1 MNSMNDSMNFT
12 VAKIGHIHYRM
23 ADPNWNLVDMVNPD
37 HFILAYAE
45 SGKAHYLLDG
55 QDVTIGADEVVFFQV
70 GEAHTAWVDPEE
82 PWRYFSLSF
91 ELLFLDEAARQRIT
105 SAKTLHAPHNRL
117 RCRSLLFSIYWAW
130 TNQKPGYYLEVR
142 SLLMELLREIF
153 CSSDETAALTDIQQ
167 FRMRK
172 AIAHIHENL
181 AQNISVAELAQI
193 AGFSESYFSKLFR
206 QITGQ
211 SVITYQNNL
220 RLHQAKS
227 LMQLGDCNVS
237 EAAAAVGFRDIYYF
251 SRLYKKMMGTPP
263 SGAMK
268 K

>member
-1 MNSMNDSMNFT
+1 MNPTNDSMNFT
-12 VAKIGHIHYRM
+12 VTKIGHIHYRM
-23 ADPNWNLVDMVNPD
+23 ADPNWNLVDVVNPD

-70 GEAHTAWVDPEE
+70 GEPHTAWVDPEE

-130 TNQKPGYYLEVR
+130 TNQKPGYYLAVR
-142 SLLMELLREIF
+142 SLLMELLREILKEL
-153 CSSDETAALTDIQQ
+153 SDVEQGVLSASWVWEYRENSAVIGKEITVSENKNSYTATATDI
-167 FRMRK
+167 
-172 AIAHIHENL
+172 L
-181 AQNISVAELAQI
+181 
-193 AGFSESYFSKLFR
+193 
-206 QITGQ
+206 
-211 SVITYQNNL
+211 
-220 RLHQAKS
+220 
-227 LMQLGDCNVS
+227 
-237 EAAAAVGFRDIYYF
+237 
-251 SRLYKKMMGTPP
+251 P
-263 SGAMK
+263 SGALCVRLSDGTEKELYGQEITLRLSPNAK